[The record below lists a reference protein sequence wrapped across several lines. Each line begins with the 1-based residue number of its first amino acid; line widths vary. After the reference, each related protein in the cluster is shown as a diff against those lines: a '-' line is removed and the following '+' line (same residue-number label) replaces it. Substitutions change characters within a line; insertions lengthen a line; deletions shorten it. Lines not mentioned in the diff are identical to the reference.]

1 MVKLFYTQSKTLIVT
16 KCNKLWVPVKEADQG
31 NHRNEDEFKYR
42 KIPRISPGANNLQR
56 TFLRGLYSD
65 RHIYMEVLIIGG
77 KFVSKSAGFFI
88 GGKFGVDS
96 FFNIGALTMWRRPE
110 IRDKVIPLDMPTSN
124 TTAINFIENGTP
136 HML

>member
-77 KFVSKSAGFFI
+77 KFVFQNRLGFSLEGNLVSTVFSTL
-88 GGKFGVDS
+88 G
-96 FFNIGALTMWRRPE
+96 R
-110 IRDKVIPLDMPTSN
+110 
-124 TTAINFIENGTP
+124 
-136 HML
+136 